1 MKEVHMSIIMVIQG
15 ANKHLWYT
23 NSNFFG
29 AQNTIAVEKQHY
41 KKKDTYY
48 KTMRFHNHDENRG
61 MLPANVRP
69 VLFKA
74 TVQEPCKMESEVVTN

>member
-1 MKEVHMSIIMVIQG
+1 MPINIFGTLIPTFLVLRILLLLKNSI
-15 ANKHLWYT
+15 
-23 NSNFFG
+23 
-29 AQNTIAVEKQHY
+29 
-41 KKKDTYY
+41 KKIKDTYY

>member
-1 MKEVHMSIIMVIQG
+1 
-15 ANKHLWYT
+15 
-23 NSNFFG
+23 
-29 AQNTIAVEKQHY
+29 
-41 KKKDTYY
+41 
-48 KTMRFHNHDENRG
+48 MRFHNHDENRG